1 MAQPRYTYRRS
12 FFSGYFTTGV
22 KWLLIVNTAVFILT
36 SLLSPQFTSDIML
49 LALAPVAV
57 VKHFAIWQLATY
69 LFLHGGV
76 WHLVFNMLTLW
87 MFGTPLERD
96 WGTQIGRAHV

>member
-36 SLLSPQFTSDIML
+36 GLLSWSANNLAKPETQGTHGRGYGRNPCHLRRFPSFRLDRLHCAKRVRQSFTADEQAGL
-49 LALAPVAV
+49 
-57 VKHFAIWQLATY
+57 
-69 LFLHGGV
+69 GV
-76 WHLVFNMLTLW
+76 
-87 MFGTPLERD
+87 
-96 WGTQIGRAHV
+96 TQIGRAHV